1 LKTQTF
7 VLGLVVVA
15 VAALCAPSTAL
26 AKILRG
32 YQGIELGMD
41 CASVLRALEAG
52 KSDVIEIRGKKGYS
66 SMIRND
72 KLFRHADFIF
82 DESGVL
88 REIVLMMREVVK
100 DSRILGKINS
110 QYNMNL
116 APDNAVV
123 REGVAVSVKGNAVLI
138 RDAEKMVVSVPAKGK
153 ESTKEH

>member
-15 VAALCAPSTAL
+15 LAALCAPSTVL
-26 AKILRG
+26 AKMLRG

-41 CASVLRALEAG
+41 YASVLRALEAG
-52 KSDVIEIRGKKGYS
+52 NADFIEIRGKKGCS
-66 SMIRND
+66 TMIRND

-88 REIVLMMREVVK
+88 REIVLMMREVIK

-123 REGVAVSVKGNAVLI
+123 REGVAISVKGNAVLI
-138 RDAEKMVVSVPAKGK
+138 KDAGKMVVSVPDKAK
-153 ESTKEH
+153 ESSNKH